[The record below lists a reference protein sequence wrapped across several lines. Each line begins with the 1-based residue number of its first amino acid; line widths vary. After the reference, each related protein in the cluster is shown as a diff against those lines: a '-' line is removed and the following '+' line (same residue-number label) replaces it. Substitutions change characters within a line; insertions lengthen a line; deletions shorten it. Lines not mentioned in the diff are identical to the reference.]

1 MGAGVVRMGRTIPS
15 VSFRLEERL
24 SRWKNFSAHLDRRE
38 KEAFLR
44 LLAVVRE
51 RRTAIDAADEEDIA
65 LAMLLAMLVYLEGK
79 DDSDGQS
86 RL

>member
-1 MGAGVVRMGRTIPS
+1 MGRTIPS

-24 SRWKNFSAHLDRRE
+24 ARWKGLSAHLDRKE

-44 LLAVVRE
+44 LIAHVRE
-51 RRTAIDAADEEDIA
+51 RRTAIDAADEDDIA
-65 LAMLLAMLVYLEGK
+65 IAMLLAMLVRLEGK
-79 DDSDGQS
+79 DDTDGQS